1 MKDYYRILEVHTNA
15 SPEVIKKAYQTL
27 ALKYHPDRHK
37 PSKKKWAE
45 EQFRELSEAYQVLID
60 PVKRREYDRSGYT
73 KNIANTKIDE
83 IMEEE
88 AYFYLRMGIE
98 HYNKSVERKLFGILF
113 GRKKSDL
120 VKAQEDLK
128 SVLDKYSS
136 SKHTEDAHYYYLLS
150 LMDRFEY
157 SVDYIND
164 LEEMFE
170 RFLSQYPKSRWY
182 SDVRILL
189 AKFHLLKKR
198 DYKVAVEQLNE
209 LVKLYPDTKI
219 AREADVLLSY
229 IQKNNKTLSLT

>member
-1 MKDYYRILEVHTNA
+1 MKDYYRILEVHTEA

-37 PSKKKWAE
+37 ISKKKWAE
-45 EQFRELSEAYQVLID
+45 EKFKQLSEAYQVLID
-60 PVKRREYDRSGYT
+60 SVKRREYDRNGYT

-98 HYNKSVERKLFGILF
+98 HYNKSTERNSFGVLL

-120 VKAQEDLK
+120 RRAKEDLK
-128 SVLDKYSS
+128 TVLDEYPNSN
-136 SKHTEDAHYYYLLS
+136 HIEDAYYYYLLS
-150 LMDRFEY
+150 SMAQFEY
-157 SVDYIND
+157 SIDYIID
-164 LEEMFE
+164 LEEMFK

-198 DYKVAVEQLNE
+198 DYKGAVEQLNE
-209 LVKLYPDTKI
+209 LVKLYPETKI
-219 AREADVLLSY
+219 AREAELLLSY
-229 IQKNNKTLSLT
+229 IQQNKTLSLI